1 MAGMSDAEVQ
11 GQIAHMIAFI
21 DQEASEKVE
30 EIDAKAEEEFNLE
43 KGRLVQTAR
52 AKIMDFYD
60 KKIKQ
65 VELQKKIQ
73 QSNLLNNSRLQ
84 ILKRKEELL
93 NDLLDDARKLATKTV
108 NEDPQKYQET
118 MIKLTL
124 QGLSALLEPKVTV
137 QVRPQDVDLMKKI
150 IPEVI
155 TRYRKLTQ
163 DKHDVKIIV
172 DDQNFLAPEIIGGVI
187 VSAHGDKIRINNTM
201 NERLKL
207 ISRQMQPELRE
218 TLFGPNPN
226 RKFKD

>member
-1 MAGMSDAEVQ
+1 MSDTEVQ

-30 EIDAKAEEEFNLE
+30 EIDSKAEEEFNLE

-52 AKIMDFYD
+52 AKIIDYYD

-84 ILKRKEELL
+84 ILKRKEEL
-93 NDLLDDARKLATKTV
+93 V
-108 NEDPQKYQET
+108 NELLEDAKKIAAQVPGQDPQKYRET
-118 MIKLTL
+118 MLKLTL
-124 QGLSALLEPKVTV
+124 QGLVQLLEPKVRL
-137 QVRPQDVDLMKKI
+137 QVMQRDLQLMQGLLPDIQEKYKQ
-150 IPEVI
+150 I
-155 TRYRKLTQ
+155 THGRESKM
-163 DKHDVKIIV
+163 IV
-172 DDQNFLAPEIIGGVI
+172 DEQNFLPADLIGGVLLLTH
-187 VSAHGDKIRINNTM
+187 SDKITINNTL

-207 ISRQMQPELRE
+207 VSMKMQPQVRE
-218 TLFGPNPN
+218 MLFGPNPN

>member
-1 MAGMSDAEVQ
+1 MAGMSDSEVQ

-52 AKIMDFYD
+52 AKIMDHYD

-73 QSNLLNNSRLQ
+73 QSNLLNSSRLQ

-93 NDLLDDARKLATKTV
+93 NDLLDDARKTAYKMAS
-108 NEDPQKYQET
+108 EDPSRYRDT
-118 MIKLTL
+118 MIKLTMQAL
-124 QGLSALLEPKVTV
+124 VQLLEPKVTV
-137 QVRPQDVDLMKKI
+137 QVRQQDLDLMRKI
-150 IPEVI
+150 VPEVQDQYKKF
-155 TRYRKLTQ
+155 TQKLEVKLTI
-163 DKHDVKIIV
+163 DE
-172 DDQNFLAPEIIGGVI
+172 QNFLPADLIGGVI
-187 VSAHGDKIRINNTM
+187 LSAHGDKIKINNTL

-207 ISRQMQPELRE
+207 VSSKMQPELRE

-226 RKFKD
+226 RKFRD